1 MLVAMAV
8 SVPALPNNLA
18 EHLVVPGKYSKHV
31 EDVTSKAPKLFSC
44 KCGPMPRDDLP
55 LEG

>member
-8 SVPALPNNLA
+8 SVPALSSNLA
-18 EHLVVPGKYSKHV
+18 EHLVVSGKYSKHV